1 MKHIVFDELYP
12 CGSCEVIK
20 KFKEDKDTTLL
31 EVKIIHITDKDTLF
45 MYLGKKVN
53 IGDIVVLNQFEVK
66 NKVTQEMFQALINSI
81 DFNIFSDVQKIDIFE
96 ELYSKNIYRLT
107 GARKDTRSQFSKR
120 EWIELIEAFKK

>member
-1 MKHIVFDELYP
+1 MKHIVFDGLYP
-12 CGSCEVIK
+12 CGCCEILRN
-20 KFKEDKDTTLL
+20 FKEDNDTTLL
-31 EVKIIHITDKDTLF
+31 EVKLTHITDKDTLF

-53 IGDIVVLNQFEVK
+53 IGDIVVLNKVEVK

-107 GARKDTRSQFSKR
+107 GVRKDIRNQLSKR
-120 EWIELIEAFKK
+120 EWIELLEAFKR